1 MTVKKWVMELPTLW
15 RGSGDFH
22 TPISIDIVP
31 LYIVFLTNSQIVKWL
46 SQVHVYK
53 WPEVP
58 RYPQTTVRRLPPPN
72 SASQGAYLI
81 FVIFGVNSR
90 QNSHTGPKWAFSVLK
105 STLSWK
111 KSTLPLVVVVVT
123 FMSYDKVRITSLS
136 PAYQQC
142 IDFMKQK
149 KNISQIINVYF
160 Q

>member
-105 STLSWK
+105 STPSWK
-111 KSTLPLVVVVVT
+111 KYATAGCGGSDFYELWQGANNIIVT
-123 FMSYDKVRITSLS
+123 CIH
-136 PAYQQC
+136 QQC
-142 IDFMKQK
+142 VDIF
-149 KNISQIINVYF
+149 QIINVYF